1 MKVTFPHMGNMYV
14 PIKVLLDTAGID
26 YVVPPYCT
34 KETYELG
41 MRHSPEFACLPFK
54 TILGDFIYGLEN
66 GANFILFGGGR
77 GQCRL
82 GYYGDLQDEILKSLK
97 YDVEFVCLDLTNLT
111 VKELLTRIKPLTEG
125 KSFFRILKGIILGV
139 RTVFMI
145 DKLNEMTRY
154 TRCRE
159 VKKGETDRII
169 SRFHEMAQ
177 KASGFK
183 NIRRLIRSAQASL
196 KKVPIDKEMTPI
208 RVSIVGEMYVAAHPN
223 INLDLEKKLGS
234 LGVDIQNNLSIS
246 HWITDH
252 FIKKM
257 LPVKLKNK
265 PHEAGKEYMRTEDVG
280 GHGIHTIGCSILS
293 AKKGFDGVIHL
304 YPFTCMPEIIA
315 QCAFSEVQNK
325 YGIPIMTLIID
336 ELTGEAGYM
345 TRLEAFID
353 MLKLRKEWR
362 NKPSSN
368 EVFNV

>member
-26 YVVPPYCT
+26 YVMPPYCT
-34 KETYELG
+34 REPLELG
-41 MRHSPEFACLPFK
+41 VKHSPEFACLPFK
-54 TILGDFIYGLEN
+54 TIIGDFIYGLEH

-82 GYYGDLQDEILKSLK
+82 GYYGDLQAEILKSLK
-97 YDVEFVCLDLTNLT
+97 YDLEFVCLDLTNLT
-111 VKELLTRIKPLTEG
+111 VKEVLNRIKPLTDG
-125 KSFFRILKGIILGV
+125 KSIFRILKGIALAT
-139 RTVFMI
+139 RTVFMV
-145 DKLNEMTRY
+145 DRLNELARY

-159 VKKGETDRII
+159 LKKGETDRII
-169 SRFHEMAQ
+169 SRFHNSVQ
-177 KASGFK
+177 KAEGYK
-183 NIRRLIRSAQASL
+183 NISRLIHSAHKSL
-196 KKVPIDKEMTPI
+196 RRVAIDKKMKPV

-223 INLDLEKKLGS
+223 INFDLEKRLGS
-234 LGVDIQNNLSIS
+234 LGVEVHNNLSIS

-257 LPVKLKNK
+257 LPVKVKNK
-265 PHEAGKEYMRTEDVG
+265 PHEAGKEYMRTDDIG
-280 GHGIHTIGCSILS
+280 GHGIHTIGCSVLS
-293 AKKGFDGVIHL
+293 AKKGLDGVIHL

-325 YGIPIMTLIID
+325 YNIPIMTLIID

-353 MLKLRKEWR
+353 MLNLRKQRIIESSR
-362 NKPSSN
+362 NKDL
-368 EVFNV
+368 NV